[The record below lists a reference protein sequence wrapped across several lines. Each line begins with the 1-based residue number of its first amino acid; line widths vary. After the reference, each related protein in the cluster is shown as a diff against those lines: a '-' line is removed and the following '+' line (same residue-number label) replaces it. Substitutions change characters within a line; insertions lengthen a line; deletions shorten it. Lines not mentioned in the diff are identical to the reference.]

1 VRKVKKRFT
10 RDRGRQRQRE
20 RERGKKVLRYEKID
34 KGKAIIPMNEYKG
47 IQN

>member
-1 VRKVKKRFT
+1 MSVSLFLGGSEKRE
-10 RDRGRQRQRE
+10 RE

-34 KGKAIIPMNEYKG
+34 KGKASIPMNEYKG